1 MPIGDLFTFDDVFR
15 REIDSINRRRA
26 GAQPGQP
33 PIALEAEPC
42 PGGEAVV
49 RPTEESDVVGLA
61 LSGGGVRS
69 AAFAL
74 GVLQALE
81 ETKVLGRCD
90 YLSSVSGGG
99 YIGSSLSAALQSS
112 GGIFPFR
119 SQLAQDE
126 TPSLQHLRDH
136 SNYLFPRRE
145 LALLH
150 NASIYVRGLVA
161 NLVLVLPFLLLG
173 AAVTLFSN
181 PNVAALESPDVFGS
195 SVPNIF
201 PYRYFVITTY
211 LGLALLI
218 AGIVW
223 GVARSCARRDRVE
236 VPGKW
241 TRFIGTAVLL
251 TFFAA
256 FCELQPFVLAAMFK
270 LQTASIVVV
279 LANWVHYLVAALAPF
294 AAVVAF
300 LSRKLGE
307 FVKSS
312 SESSRTRDQ
321 LAGYAGTVAIYVAA
335 LFVPLLLWAA
345 YLELSYWGLCA
356 AEHSSQTSQ
365 FVQCSAPGWLD
376 VIAHKMPIFVF
387 YLIVAVALLLLSLL
401 LQPNANSLHPLYRD
415 RLSKTFLFMPQ
426 DFVDPNKGLQPL
438 RLRLSELSEQH
449 APYHLINSA
458 INVQSSK
465 AANRR
470 GRNADFFLFSRNFI
484 GSRATGYAPTTDME
498 ELVPELDLATAMAVS
513 GAAASSEMGAATIKP
528 LAPTLA
534 LLNVRLGY
542 WLRNPNRV
550 ARRER
555 PNRLANFYFLAEMF
569 GLLNEKRKSVYLTD
583 GGHIDNLGIYELF
596 RRRCKVIIVVD
607 TEADP
612 QMGFGSL
619 NSVERYARIDLGVRI
634 DLPWQQIS
642 DMSMQTGKA
651 IDETGDCPKHAGP
664 HCAIGEIAYP
674 GNRSGVLVYIKSS
687 LTGDENDY
695 LFHYKKRYS
704 RFPHETTLDQLF
716 SEEQF
721 EVYRALG
728 FHAAYGLFAGR
739 DTFAHRDPVTYPRI
753 HDQLRLLDRLFPP
766 GAGGEPARSFADRL
780 FQPKPVRTDIGASEN
795 DITLGAPTS

>member
-1 MPIGDLFTFDDVFR
+1 MSFGELFTFDTVFR
-15 REIDSINRRRA
+15 REIDSINKRRA
-26 GAQPGQP
+26 AVQPARP
-33 PIALEAEPC
+33 PIALEKESELRT
-42 PGGEAVV
+42 GGEAML

-74 GVLQALE
+74 GVLQALD
-81 ETKVLGRCD
+81 ETKVLDRCD
-90 YLSSVSGGG
+90 YLSTVSGGG
-99 YIGSSLSAALQSS
+99 YIGSSLSAALQSN
-112 GGIFPFR
+112 GGIFPFKSR
-119 SQLAQDE
+119 LAQDE
-126 TPSLQHLRDH
+126 TPALQHLRDH
-136 SNYLFPRRE
+136 SNYLFPRSE
-145 LALLH
+145 FAFLN
-150 NASIYVRGLVA
+150 NASIYMRGLVA

-173 AAVTLFSN
+173 AALTLFSN
-181 PNVAALESPDVFGS
+181 RTVDALSRPDVFGFA
-195 SVPNIF
+195 VPNIF

-218 AGIVW
+218 AGVIW
-223 GVARSCARRDRVE
+223 GIARSFVQRADRAE
-236 VPGKW
+236 VPSMS
-241 TRFIGTAVLL
+241 TTLIGGAVLL
-251 TFFAA
+251 VFFAA
-256 FCELQPFVLAAMFK
+256 FCELQPFMLGAMFEPK
-270 LQTASIVVV
+270 STGPVAA
-279 LANWVHYLVAALAPF
+279 LADWVHYLAAALAPF
-294 AAVVAF
+294 AAVVAS
-300 LSRKLGE
+300 LSQKLGE

-312 SESSRTRDQ
+312 SESRRLRDQ
-321 LAGYAGTVAIYVAA
+321 LASYAGTVAIYVAA
-335 LFVPLLLWAA
+335 LFVPLLLWVA

-356 AEHSSQTSQ
+356 AVTKHDSQCA
-365 FVQCSAPGWLD
+365 VPVWLGM
-376 VIAHKMPIFVF
+376 IAGRMPMFIFYV
-387 YLIVAVALLLLSLL
+387 LVAVALLLLSLVL
-401 LQPNANSLHPLYRD
+401 RPNANSLHPLYRD
-415 RLSKTFLFMPQ
+415 RLRKAFLFVPQ
-426 DFVDPNKGLQPL
+426 NYIDLKEGLQPA
-438 RLRLSELSEQH
+438 RLRLSELTEQH
-449 APYHLINSA
+449 APYHLINTA

-465 AANRR
+465 AVNRR

-484 GSRATGYAPTTDME
+484 GSKATGYVSTKDVE

-555 PNRLANFYFLAEMF
+555 QNRLANFYFLAEMF
-569 GLLNEKRKSVYLTD
+569 GRLNEKRKSVYLTD
-583 GGHIDNLGIYELF
+583 GGHIDNLGIYELL

-607 TEADP
+607 AEADP

-642 DMSMQTGKA
+642 HMSRETGNA
-651 IDETGDCPKHAGP
+651 IDETGDSPKHKGP
-664 HCAIGEIAYP
+664 HCAMGAIEYP

-695 LFHYKKRYS
+695 IFYYKKHHS

-739 DTFAHRDPVTYPRI
+739 DAFAHRDPAACPQVQ
-753 HDQLRLLDRLFPP
+753 DELRLLDRLFLRR
-766 GAGGEPARSFADRL
+766 AGGGPGLSLAERLAQAGPEPEPA
-780 FQPKPVRTDIGASEN
+780 T
-795 DITLGAPTS
+795 